1 MSAPRI
7 LVVEDDPDIGRLI
20 LLLLSRAG
28 LAGELRADGAA
39 GLAAVAQLRPDLL
52 VLDVGLPVL
61 SGWEVLERLRAG
73 DGPRLPVLLLSAHA
87 QDSDRARGLRMGADE
102 FVYKPFRN
110 ADLMT
115 RLASLLPP
123 VG

>member
-1 MSAPRI
+1 VSGTV
-7 LVVEDDPDIGRLI
+7 LVVEDDPDIGTLL

-28 LAGELRADGAA
+28 LAGHLRTDGAA
-39 GLAAVAQLRPDLL
+39 GLAAVGELRPDLL

-61 SGWEVLERLRAG
+61 DGWAVLEAVRAA

-87 QDSDRARGLRMGADE
+87 QETDRSRGRRLGADE
-102 FVYKPFRN
+102 FVLKPFRN

-115 RLASLLPP
+115 RLRALLP
-123 VG
+123 G